1 MKLKKVFFTPIILAM
16 ILFNGCMGRNEIDEL
31 AIAISMG
38 IDKAEDGY
46 LLTFQILNPKAI
58 ASKKALNEAPIVL
71 YTETGTDLFE
81 IKRRITEQSPRK
93 IYNSHLRIIIFGE
106 DIARE
111 GIQETLDFFIR
122 GHEYRTDFFFLVAK
136 GTTANHI
143 LSELT
148 PLEIVPGIEIYNSL
162 KISEEAWA
170 PTKTVK
176 LFELVN
182 DLISD
187 GKDPILTGI
196 ELYDPVS
203 LTDSIETLKKSDPSK
218 LKVTNL
224 GVFRDDKLAGWL
236 NEDESKGYNYIMG
249 NVKNTVGEVKYDDQ
263 GQVTFEAIKTK
274 VKRKATLLN
283 NKPAIN
289 VEIMIKA
296 NIVAQTGELDLTNEE
311 IIEKISRKAEG
322 YTEDVCNAALECT
335 KNNFKTDTFGF
346 GEEIHKKYPKL
357 WKEVK
362 NNWNDEFAKLPV
374 NIKVHV
380 QINNLGETTKS
391 IFSKGNE

>member
-1 MKLKKVFFTPIILAM
+1 MKSKRIFCTLIILVF
-16 ILFNGCMGRNEIDEL
+16 LNGCMGGRELNEL

-58 ASKKALNEAPIVL
+58 ASRRAQNEAPIIL
-71 YTETGTDLFE
+71 YTETGKDLFE

-93 IYNSHLRIIIFGE
+93 IYNSHLRTVVFGE
-106 DIARE
+106 DMAKE
-111 GIQETLDFFIR
+111 GIQQTLDFFVR
-122 GHEYRTDFFFLVAK
+122 GHEYRTGFFFLVAK

-143 LSELT
+143 LKELT
-148 PLEIVPGIEIYNSL
+148 PLEVVPGIEIYNSL
-162 KISEEAWA
+162 KTSEESWA

-176 LFELVN
+176 LYKLVN

-187 GKDPILTGI
+187 GKDPVLTGI
-196 ELYDPVS
+196 KLFDPKNPIH
-203 LTDSIETLKKSDPSK
+203 SIEILKQSDPTK
-218 LKVTNL
+218 LMVSNL
-224 GVFRDDKLAGWL
+224 AVFRDDKLAGWL

-289 VEIMIKA
+289 VEIMVKA
-296 NIVAQTGELDLTNEE
+296 NVVAQTGELDLTSEE

-322 YTEDVCNAALECT
+322 DIEDVCNAALEIT
-335 KNNFKTDTFGF
+335 RKDFKTDVFGF

-357 WKEVK
+357 WKQVK
-362 NNWNDEFAKLPV
+362 NNWNDEFARLPINV
-374 NIKVHV
+374 KAHV
-380 QINNLGETTKS
+380 QINGLGESTKS
-391 IFSKGNE
+391 VFSKGNE

>member
-1 MKLKKVFFTPIILAM
+1 
-16 ILFNGCMGRNEIDEL
+16 MGGRELNEL

-58 ASKKALNEAPIVL
+58 ASRRAQNEAPIIL
-71 YTETGTDLFE
+71 YTETGKDLFE

-93 IYNSHLRIIIFGE
+93 IYNSHLRTVVFGE
-106 DIARE
+106 DMAKE
-111 GIQETLDFFIR
+111 GIQQTLDFFVR

-143 LSELT
+143 LKELT
-148 PLEIVPGIEIYNSL
+148 PLEVVPGIEIYNSL
-162 KISEEAWA
+162 KTSEESWA

-176 LFELVN
+176 LYKLVN

-187 GKDPILTGI
+187 GKDPVLTGI
-196 ELYDPVS
+196 KLFDPKNPIH
-203 LTDSIETLKKSDPSK
+203 SIEILKQSDPTK
-218 LKVTNL
+218 LMVSNL
-224 GVFRDDKLAGWL
+224 AVFRDDKLAGWL

-289 VEIMIKA
+289 VEIMVKA
-296 NIVAQTGELDLTNEE
+296 NVVAQTGELDLTSEE

-322 YTEDVCNAALECT
+322 DIEDVCNAALEIT
-335 KNNFKTDTFGF
+335 RKDFKTDVFGF

-357 WKEVK
+357 WKQVK
-362 NNWNDEFAKLPV
+362 NNWNDEFARLPINV
-374 NIKVHV
+374 KAHV
-380 QINNLGETTKS
+380 QINGLGESTKS
-391 IFSKGNE
+391 VFSKGNE